1 MNDARAAAEARGH
14 FDALLQ
20 RLRADGGEALGYEA
34 LRRRLIQFFRL
45 HVPAE
50 AEDLADVALDRL
62 ARKVHAGTEVG
73 NVPSYT
79 LGIARMVLHES
90 HARSARRRAAED
102 DPTLMPDADDTGGE
116 TDAALAALS
125 TCLDAAGGE
134 SRGLILAY
142 YGADGAAR
150 IAERQRLAAERG
162 ISLNALRNRALRLRE
177 ALEECVKSRMGW
189 SDAP

>member
-1 MNDARAAAEARGH
+1 MNEARAEAGGA
-14 FDALLQ
+14 FEALLA
-20 RLRADGGEALGYEA
+20 RLRADGGEALAYEA

-50 AEDLADVALDRL
+50 ADDLADVSLDRL
-62 ARKVHAGTEVG
+62 ARKIHEGTEVAS
-73 NVPSYT
+73 VPSYA

-90 HARSARRRAAED
+90 HARSARRRAAAD
-102 DPTLMPDADDTGGE
+102 DPTWIAVDDETDGE
-116 TDAALAALS
+116 TEAALAALS
-125 TCLDAAGGE
+125 ACLDASGGE
-134 SRGLILAY
+134 SRGLMLAY

-177 ALEECVKSRMGW
+177 ALEECVKARMGW
-189 SDAP
+189 GEAS